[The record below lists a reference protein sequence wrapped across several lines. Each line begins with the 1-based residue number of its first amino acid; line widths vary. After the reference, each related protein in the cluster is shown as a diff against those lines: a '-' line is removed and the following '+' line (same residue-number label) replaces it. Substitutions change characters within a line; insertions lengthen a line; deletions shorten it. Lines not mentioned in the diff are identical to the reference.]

1 MQQLLVLDH
10 GAQLGQLGDVLGPSS
25 RLDPLGDRF
34 HDLGGEDDGDDVED
48 CRAPQFAAFVV
59 VELALGDRLVDLV
72 KREQDDNGADDDGDG
87 QQDARRQ
94 GGNKGDG
101 GRDSPDHGED
111 RTETADECSH
121 RQHDDKGDEHDKRD
135 DQQDQDQHAERFEEA
150 GEEPL
155 RE

>member
-10 GAQLGQLGDVLGPSS
+10 GAQLGQLGDVLGAPG

-48 CRAPQFAAFVV
+48 GRAPQLAAFVV

-87 QQDARRQ
+87 QQDARWQ

-135 DQQDQDQHAERFEEA
+135 DEQNQDQHAERFEEA